1 VNNQNHAR
9 SITPGGDFIQQI
21 PQNEERMKTLVLAVI
36 CAVVALGTGSGIVRA
51 ADSMADKE
59 AKPTLGERVTNA
71 TVKGT
76 LMNMAGE
83 YYSIK
88 DSAGKEI
95 KLHVDASTKLDKVM
109 VGDKVKAYV
118 ADGGHIT
125 TLQRDE

>member
-1 VNNQNHAR
+1 
-9 SITPGGDFIQQI
+9 
-21 PQNEERMKTLVLAVI
+21 MKTLMLAV
-36 CAVVALGTGSGIVRA
+36 CTVVALGAGTVVVCA
-51 ADSMADKE
+51 ADTMADKE
-59 AKPTLGERVTNA
+59 AKPTLGERVTNS

-95 KLHVDASTKLDKVM
+95 KLHVDASTKLDKVV

-118 ADGGHIT
+118 AEGGHVT
-125 TLQRDE
+125 TLQRDQ

>member
-1 VNNQNHAR
+1 
-9 SITPGGDFIQQI
+9 
-21 PQNEERMKTLVLAVI
+21 MKTLILAA
-36 CAVVALGTGSGIVRA
+36 CTVVALGAGTGIARA

-59 AKPTLGERVTNA
+59 AKPTLGERVTNE

-125 TLQRDE
+125 TLQRDK